1 MRILF
6 VGDIFGRPGRTIVR
20 EHLAALVKEHAVD
33 LCIANGENA
42 AGGFGL
48 TPQIAEEFFDLGID
62 VITTGNHV
70 WDKRELVD
78 YFNSAAN
85 EPYSPAR
92 RVLRPANYPA
102 GTPGVGVYEG
112 TTRGGVPYA
121 VVNLQGRVF
130 MANID
135 DPFRVADRL
144 LEKISAKVI
153 FVDFHAEATS
163 EKVALGWYLAGRV
176 TAVVGTHTHIPT
188 ADTRVLPGGTA
199 YQTDVGMT
207 GPYDSVIGVQKEQ
220 ILQRFLTSLPARFE
234 AAMNDVRFCAVLVD
248 SDESTGKARSIQRI
262 MLDEDGHEEDGKS
275 WQVHNGR
282 TSVTNETGRQ
292 QQAAAA
298 RGFDWRAFDAYLFD
312 IDGTLL
318 NSQDASALRGIPDGD
333 AGDVRARGWA
343 GGRSGTGQ
351 HGPDYSA
358 AGAGAGGSVRG
369 RRTRGTGCGDGADVC
384 GGGGAGG

>member
-1 MRILF
+1 LRILF

-20 EHLAALVKEHAVD
+20 EHLAALMKEHAVD

-78 YFNSAAN
+78 YFNSAVD

-112 TTRGGVPYA
+112 TTRGGVAYA

-135 DPFRVADRL
+135 DPFRVADKL
-144 LEKISAKVI
+144 LEKITAKVI

-176 TAVVGTHTHIPT
+176 TAVIGTHTHIPT

-234 AAMNDVRFCAVLVD
+234 AAMNDVRFCAVLVE

-262 MLDEDGHEEDGKS
+262 MLDEDGRGEDGKS
-275 WQVHNGR
+275 WQIHNGR
-282 TSVTNETGRQ
+282 
-292 QQAAAA
+292 
-298 RGFDWRAFDAYLFD
+298 
-312 IDGTLL
+312 
-318 NSQDASALRGIPDGD
+318 
-333 AGDVRARGWA
+333 
-343 GGRSGTGQ
+343 
-351 HGPDYSA
+351 
-358 AGAGAGGSVRG
+358 
-369 RRTRGTGCGDGADVC
+369 
-384 GGGGAGG
+384 